1 MSTGISISI
10 GAVVGLALGI
20 VVSLATD
27 LPLMPELGLIGG
39 ALLGWLARR
48 NAA

>member
-1 MSTGISISI
+1 MSTAI
-10 GAVVGLALGI
+10 GAVIGLALGI

-27 LPLMPELGLIGG
+27 LPLMPELGLIVG

-48 NAA
+48 DPA